1 MHNVQQDQSNV
12 NASIPLCTSAFVER
26 VATQDQDSGHPIY
39 KHKTFVQV
47 GMTSHLEGKSLDE
60 VCEWLEDEGFPD
72 SVVSTFRGKETCKN
86 MYFAV
91 VNLSCV

>member
-1 MHNVQQDQSNV
+1 M
-12 NASIPLCTSAFVER
+12 
-26 VATQDQDSGHPIY
+26 ATQDQDSGHPIY

-47 GMTSHLEGKSLDE
+47 GMTSGLEGKSLDE

-91 VNLSCV
+91 VVSGQGL